1 MTVRVSVVNDFSLVV
16 AGVEALLGPY
26 ADRVRVVPSH
36 DAVNAATPVDVALF
50 DTFGSGP
57 GWKERCAELARDP
70 QIGAVAVYSFITD
83 PRAVD
88 EALAAGARGFLAKS
102 LVGDALV
109 TGIERIAAGECVT
122 VIGGDG
128 DSGPASPWP
137 AGDAGLSPREA
148 EMLALI
154 SHGRSNEEIALACYL
169 SINTVKSYI
178 RDAYRKIGVTTRAQA
193 VAWALTNGLEPI
205 R

>member
-1 MTVRVSVVNDFSLVV
+1 MKVRVSVVNDYSLVV

-26 ADRVRVVPSH
+26 ADRVHVVPTH
-36 DAVNAATPVDVALF
+36 HATDVATPVDVALF

-57 GWKERCAELARDP
+57 GWQQRCAEMARDP

-102 LVGDALV
+102 LIGDELV
-109 TGIERIAAGECVT
+109 SGIERIAAGERVT
-122 VIGGDG
+122 VIDRE
-128 DSGPASPWP
+128 DSGPAAPWP
-137 AGDAGLSPREA
+137 AGGVGLTPREA

-154 SHGRSNEEIALACYL
+154 TQGRSNEEITVACYL

-178 RDAYRKIGVTTRAQA
+178 RDAYRKIGVTTRPQA
-193 VAWALTNGLEPI
+193 VAWALRNGLGSSH
-205 R
+205 

>member
-1 MTVRVSVVNDFSLVV
+1 MQVRVSVVNDYSLVV

-26 ADRVRVVPSH
+26 ADRVLVVPTHGASE
-36 DAVNAATPVDVALF
+36 AATPVDVALF

-57 GWKERCAELARDP
+57 GWQDHCAELARDP

-88 EALAAGARGFLAKS
+88 EAFAAGARGFLAKS
-102 LVGDALV
+102 LIGDALV
-109 TGIERIAAGECVT
+109 TGIERIAAGERVT
-122 VIGGDG
+122 VMDREG
-128 DSGPASPWP
+128 DSGPAAPWP
-137 AGDAGLSPREA
+137 AGDAGLSPRES

-154 SHGRSNEEIALACYL
+154 AQGRSNDEIAAACYL

-178 RDAYRKIGVTTRAQA
+178 RDAYRKIGVTTRSQA
-193 VAWALTNGLEPI
+193 VAWSMRNGLESS